1 MEPPEPNLTHLDLD
15 RHALGNAAVEQLLR
29 DIVESVKALG
39 RRNEELQRTN
49 EELHA
54 ALEEAREKLSRL
66 EVPTAADQLARNAL
80 QMAVQ
85 LLRAAEEAA
94 RAEID
99 AARVAAA
106 DDYEQAVGTALDLQ
120 REAVRRLAD
129 AREDALRRRLEA
141 QRKGLE
147 RLAQARAAIQSL
159 VEVSG
164 IGQEETA
171 RDPQGWQR
179 PTPGAEPTRAAA
191 TEGESARAASEAPP
205 MTVELA
211 ASPLDTLSALLD
223 FQKAVRALPGI
234 EDVAVLAFEGGRL
247 RLRVRY
253 SGPVHLADRLQAL
266 QGFRVQPATVGPDRI
281 DLLVTE
287 PEEK

>member
-54 ALEEAREKLSRL
+54 ALEEARERLSRL

-147 RLAQARAAIQSL
+147 KLAQARAAIQSL
-159 VEVSG
+159 AEAPS
-164 IGQEETA
+164 IGRAETV
-171 RDPQGWQR
+171 PGPEGWQAP
-179 PTPGAEPTRAAA
+179 PTGPEATAPSPSEDTGIAA
-191 TEGESARAASEAPP
+191 TGEAPL
-205 MTVELA
+205 MRAELA
-211 ASPLDTLSALLD
+211 ASPLETLSDLVD
-223 FQKAVRALPGI
+223 FQRAVRALPGV
-234 EDVAVLAFEGGRL
+234 EDVAAQAFEEGNL
-247 RLRVRY
+247 RLKVHY
-253 SGPVHLADRLQAL
+253 KGPVHLADRLQAL
-266 QGFRVQPATVGPDRI
+266 RGFRVQPVTVAPDRI
-281 DLLVTE
+281 ELVVTRGQ
-287 PEEK
+287 